1 MSDDVEFQILTRSLT
16 GQDLGSRVLAVAR
29 LRRGLSVAAV
39 CLCLLASAVLMALT
53 NTASLVITLAVVGV
67 IAIEVGRLGLREFR
81 REAQ

>member
-1 MSDDVEFQILTRSLT
+1 
-16 GQDLGSRVLAVAR
+16 
-29 LRRGLSVAAV
+29 
-39 CLCLLASAVLMALT
+39 MALT